1 MAFDARRVIT
11 LPFVQQMASGLIVLA
26 QLACSRE
33 CLSPRS
39 VRLRT
44 MTESLRSTGLSIGAS
59 NSSQV
64 TKFLVLRHL
73 KANA

>member
-1 MAFDARRVIT
+1 MHGGASRCRSCNRWHLDSLSSLNSRA
-11 LPFVQQMASGLIVLA
+11 PASG
-26 QLACSRE
+26 
-33 CLSPRS
+33 LSPRS

>member
-33 CLSPRS
+33 WFVSP
-39 VRLRT
+39 
-44 MTESLRSTGLSIGAS
+44 IGQTS
-59 NSSQV
+59 NDDGV
-64 TKFLVLRHL
+64 F
-73 KANA
+73 A